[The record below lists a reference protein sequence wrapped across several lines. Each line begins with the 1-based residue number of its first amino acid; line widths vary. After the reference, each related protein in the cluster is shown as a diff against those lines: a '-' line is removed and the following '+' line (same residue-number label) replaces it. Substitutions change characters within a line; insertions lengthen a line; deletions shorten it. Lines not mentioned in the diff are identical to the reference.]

1 LRKKI
6 MVVEDDQSF
15 HDLYMDLLKDTDYET
30 TYTYDVK
37 EAMERLD
44 EIKPDLIVLDMLLD
58 QITGDTFFRLIKNLP
73 EYADIPVI
81 IASSYPIRA
90 NLILKDFDKNL
101 TFLNKMDVG
110 EKLIDEI
117 NRKIG

>member
-1 LRKKI
+1 MRKKI
-6 MVVEDDQSF
+6 MIVEDDKFF
-15 HDLYMDLLKDTDYET
+15 HDLYVSLLKDTDYEIT
-30 TYTYDVK
+30 SIFDVR
-37 EAMERLD
+37 EAMRRL
-44 EIKPDLIVLDMLLD
+44 EEVKPDLIILDMLLD

-81 IASSYPIRA
+81 IASGYPRRA
-90 NLILKDFDKNL
+90 NEILKGLDKNL
-101 TFLNKMDVG
+101 TFLNKMEVN